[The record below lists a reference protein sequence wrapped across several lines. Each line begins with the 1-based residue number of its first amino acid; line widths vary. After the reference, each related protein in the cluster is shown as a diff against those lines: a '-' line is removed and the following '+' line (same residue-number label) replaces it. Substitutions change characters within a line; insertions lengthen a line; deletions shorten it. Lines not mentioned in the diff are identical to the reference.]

1 MVNVRNTI
9 KKKGGNPGKSD
20 PERMQKILDGI
31 KAGLSYEGACGLAR
45 VSYNTFNRWRQ
56 WGEKGTSEKF
66 RKFCE
71 ELSYAEAVAEA
82 EQLKKIKKDPDTKYA
97 CWILERRH
105 PDRWGKKEQVKQEIS
120 GPDGGPIAHV
130 IGLTDD
136 EIEHR
141 AKQILSR
148 RAGNTE

>member
-9 KKKGGNPGKSD
+9 KKKGGRPSKAD
-20 PERMQKILDGI
+20 DECMKKILDGI

-82 EQLKKIKKDPDTKYA
+82 EQLKKIKNDPDTKYA
-97 CWILERRH
+97 CWILERRF
-105 PDRWGKKEQVKQEIS
+105 PERWGRRDQLKQEIS
-120 GPDGGPIAHV
+120 GPEGEPLKVVFNVVDGRTSETRDVPRV
-130 IGLTDD
+130 
-136 EIEHR
+136 
-141 AKQILSR
+141 LS
-148 RAGNTE
+148 E

>member
-9 KKKGGNPGKSD
+9 KKKGGRPSKAD
-20 PERMQKILDGI
+20 DECMKKILDGI

-82 EQLKKIKKDPDTKYA
+82 EQLKKIKDDPDTKYA
-97 CWILERRH
+97 CWILERRF
-105 PDRWGKKEQVKQEIS
+105 PERWGRRDQLKQEIS
-120 GPDGGPIAHV
+120 GPNNEPIKQEVKAEISSAELLKEYKH
-130 IGLTDD
+130 LWEDD
-136 EIEHR
+136 
-141 AKQILSR
+141 SP
-148 RAGNTE
+148 T

>member
-120 GPDGGPIAHV
+120 GPEGQPLKVVFNVVDGRTSETRDV
-130 IGLTDD
+130 S
-136 EIEHR
+136 R
-141 AKQILSR
+141 VLS
-148 RAGNTE
+148 E

>member
-9 KKKGGNPGKSD
+9 KKKGGRPSKAD
-20 PERMQKILDGI
+20 DECMKKILDGI

-71 ELSYAEAVAEA
+71 ELS
-82 EQLKKIKKDPDTKYA
+82 
-97 CWILERRH
+97 
-105 PDRWGKKEQVKQEIS
+105 
-120 GPDGGPIAHV
+120 
-130 IGLTDD
+130 
-136 EIEHR
+136 
-141 AKQILSR
+141 
-148 RAGNTE
+148 